1 MTKRYPG
8 LDYEQSPYGRVCAH
22 CKGTER
28 GVGPPPKRTNHRC
41 ELCGYPM
48 HLACLPL
55 HLKISCPKAPAPP
68 EEPAPETHGEHC
80 RCACYER
87 GFEDGREAGRE
98 TAFENREPLR
108 NEGYD

>member
-1 MTKRYPG
+1 M
-8 LDYEQSPYGRVCAH
+8 GRGRAFW
-22 CKGTER
+22 
-28 GVGPPPKRTNHRC
+28 
-41 ELCGYPM
+41 
-48 HLACLPL
+48 
-55 HLKISCPKAPAPP
+55 P